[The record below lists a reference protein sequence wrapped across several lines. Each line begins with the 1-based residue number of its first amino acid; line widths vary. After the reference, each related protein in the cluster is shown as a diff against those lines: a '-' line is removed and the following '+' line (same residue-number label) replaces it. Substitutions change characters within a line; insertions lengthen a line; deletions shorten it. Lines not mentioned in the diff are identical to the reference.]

1 MKRVIVLTFCI
12 ALSACSTF
20 GPAPGSSLGYRSAT
34 VSGQYGVGYSSYSNR
49 TRFRGSVGVPYGAYD
64 PYYFGTSRSTRFGY
78 TPHYYQSHGVGLA
91 YDRFHGSSLFGGHRN
106 NLGYGIRY
114 SGHSFGQ
121 GISHR
126 RRH

>member
-49 TRFRGSVGVPYGAYD
+49 TRFRGSLGTQYGVYD
-64 PYYFGTSRSTRFGY
+64 PYYFDTSRSTRFGY
-78 TPHYYQSHGVGLA
+78 PPHYYQSRGLGLG
-91 YDRFHGSSLFGGHRN
+91 YDRFHGSSLFGGHRK
-106 NLGYGIRY
+106 NLGYGIHY
-114 SGHSFGQ
+114 SSHSFGHSV
-121 GISHR
+121 GHR